1 MNIISNKYIY
11 IDFIYFFIMKKEK
24 KRKQKKNNNI
34 IIKKI
39 KLLIFTILFPFYE
52 YIYKNVL
59 LELYKFP
66 YIYPKRNRCHII
78 IINTNIKIR
87 ENN

>member
-1 MNIISNKYIY
+1 
-11 IDFIYFFIMKKEK
+11 MKKEK

-59 LELYKFP
+59 LELYK
-66 YIYPKRNRCHII
+66 
-78 IINTNIKIR
+78 IK
-87 ENN
+87 NNELNKYKNLNLYKI

>member
-1 MNIISNKYIY
+1 
-11 IDFIYFFIMKKEK
+11 MKKEK

-59 LELYKFP
+59 LELY
-66 YIYPKRNRCHII
+66 NC
-78 IINTNIKIR
+78 
-87 ENN
+87 ENNKDMWFLYYMKMNNT